1 MGPLCAG
8 HPLTAGPGP
17 RQTDRSRVPSLSW
30 WETHRE
36 ACVSL
41 GPREGGKIEL
51 GLQGEGNLISTQRE
65 AGEKHAES
73 RDECAQKQSGQKW
86 THLRTG
92 EDAAQAWPGLESVMA
107 RMWWPGIS
115 VGGPRQG
122 MALGQL

>member
-1 MGPLCAG
+1 MCWAPAHSRARAEADGQKPGAVPVLVGDTQGSVCLAG
-8 HPLTAGPGP
+8 AKG
-17 RQTDRSRVPSLSW
+17 
-30 WETHRE
+30 
-36 ACVSL
+36 
-41 GPREGGKIEL
+41 GGKIEL

-115 VGGPRQG
+115 VGEPRQG